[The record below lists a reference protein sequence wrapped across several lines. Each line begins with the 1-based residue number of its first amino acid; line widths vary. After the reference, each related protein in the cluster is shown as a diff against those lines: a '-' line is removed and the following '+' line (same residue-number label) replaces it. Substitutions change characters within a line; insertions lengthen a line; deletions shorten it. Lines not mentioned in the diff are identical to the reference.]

1 MHQTQK
7 RTAPMKASCCSSI
20 SRLLRTFL
28 SVKRGGF
35 GGPPPGSVP
44 SPMAS
49 RGRPAGRTGR
59 ATCPAGGW
67 LWARG
72 SVGREPRAG
81 LHGCVAEGEARLE
94 GAGGVPGTGVGKRL
108 GGGEGG
114 ARRRCGWESRP
125 AAGVESVLPRP
136 RLRASRPACAPWPGT
151 TSQPRAL
158 PTSPRLA
165 SPVGRAR
172 QCEALRR
179 RRCSS
184 SCPGRERAKRLSGAR
199 RALSGL
205 PAGLQRLRRRASG
218 RAARGIPGETFTS
231 SVLAP
236 SRWGRE
242 SAKRRPA
249 AASSRSEPS
258 ASPWRPLTG

>member
-35 GGPPPGSVP
+35 GGPPPGSAP

-81 LHGCVAEGEARLE
+81 LHGCVAEGGARLE
-94 GAGGVPGTGVGKRL
+94 GAGGVPGSGVGKRL
-108 GGGEGG
+108 GGGRRGERG

-158 PTSPRLA
+158 PASPRLA
-165 SPVGRAR
+165 SP
-172 QCEALRR
+172 L
-179 RRCSS
+179 
-184 SCPGRERAKRLSGAR
+184 LSGAR
-199 RALSGL
+199 GNARLS
-205 PAGLQRLRRRASG
+205 
-218 RAARGIPGETFTS
+218 AA
-231 SVLAP
+231 A
-236 SRWGRE
+236 
-242 SAKRRPA
+242 AAPA
-249 AASSRSEPS
+249 AALAGNERSGSREPGRS
-258 ASPWRPLTG
+258 GGRFLGSPRGFSG